1 LESTHIVRREEQVVN
16 RKKCVVLGSVALVG
30 VVALAGCASLKL
42 SPPPSAAASAELERG
57 FVVQHGP
64 AEVQFVVTGAPDQ
77 VAQRLTS
84 AFMAETLAVTSSQP
98 GLIEAKLPAD
108 NQIGVAYQVV
118 ARGLIAPAEPG
129 STRVRLYGERT
140 VMFVTKDSLDVQR
153 IDGGMYGRSGA
164 TWLSFLRIA
173 TSLQPDSS
181 KRVVVLPP

>member
-1 LESTHIVRREEQVVN
+1 VN
-16 RKKCVVLGSVALVG
+16 RKCSVYGSVSLALVL
-30 VVALAGCASLKL
+30 ALFGCASLQL
-42 SPPPSAAASAELERG
+42 APPPSAAASVELERS
-57 FVVQHGP
+57 FVVQHGA
-64 AEVQFVVTGAPDQ
+64 AEVQFVVAGPPDE
-77 VAQRLTS
+77 VARRLTS
-84 AFMAETLAVTSSQP
+84 AFQAESLAVTSSQP

-108 NQIGVAYQVV
+108 NQIGVSYQVV

-173 TSLQPDSS
+173 RSLQPDSS
-181 KRVVVLPP
+181 KRVVVLTP